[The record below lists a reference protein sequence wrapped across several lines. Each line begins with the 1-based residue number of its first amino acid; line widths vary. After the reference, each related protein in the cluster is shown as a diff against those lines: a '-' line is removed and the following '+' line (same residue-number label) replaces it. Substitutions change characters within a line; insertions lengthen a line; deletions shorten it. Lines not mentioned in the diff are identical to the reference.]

1 MHLVMLFDLLI
12 RFTGGHSLLSI
23 HNIVNVHAPTL
34 PKEEEE
40 EERKKLIV
48 RSAH

>member
-1 MHLVMLFDLLI
+1 MLFDLLI
-12 RFTGGHSLLSI
+12 RFTGGHRLLSI
-23 HNIVNVHAPTL
+23 CNIVNVRAPTL
-34 PKEEEE
+34 PKEE

>member
-1 MHLVMLFDLLI
+1 MLFDLLI
-12 RFTGGHSLLSI
+12 RFTGGHRLLSI
-23 HNIVNVHAPTL
+23 YNIVNVRAPTL

-40 EERKKLIV
+40 ERKELTV